1 MAAAGLSSL
10 PTTPSGGPA
19 PRRMPPAHWAGAARL
34 TNGVGASGPPSLYA
48 GAQRRGRLRREV
60 GSRGSCPAIS
70 SVSSSLAARSRD
82 ASVPDLGGV
91 QPRGRE
97 ALPRRPHEGESLA
110 GAGGLLRL
118 WRGFS
123 TGRKQ
128 RLSSFSLRLLC
139 PSISSRLTWDP
150 VRLRQCPQDRAIS
163 TAVDSAVAYTRGT
176 PNFRYGFG
184 WFTCR

>member
-10 PTTPSGGPA
+10 PTPPSGGPA

-110 GAGGLLRL
+110 GAGVSCACGAALAQA
-118 WRGFS
+118 G
-123 TGRKQ
+123 
-128 RLSSFSLRLLC
+128 SSVC
-139 PSISSRLTWDP
+139 PRSHCAFCVLPSPP
-150 VRLRQCPQDRAIS
+150 V
-163 TAVDSAVAYTRGT
+163 
-176 PNFRYGFG
+176 
-184 WFTCR
+184 